1 MRSVFFRLVLG
12 GLAGTVAL
20 TLMMMFVAP
29 MMGVHMDIAANIAS
43 MLNAPWAIGMAIHL
57 MMGVLIFPM
66 VYGYLLQRHLP
77 GSGPVRGMVWGGILW
92 LMLEM
97 FVMPMMGK
105 GFLGSNGPGMKGAV
119 AALLAH
125 LIYGALLG
133 WTAALGQSASMMEEM
148 SI

>member
-1 MRSVFFRLVLG
+1 MRPVFFRLVLG

-29 MMGVHMDIAANIAS
+29 MMGVPMDIATNIAS
-43 MLNAPWAIGMAIHL
+43 MLNAPWVLGMFIHL

-66 VYGYLLQRHLP
+66 VYGYLVQRHLP
-77 GSGPVRGMVWGGILW
+77 GSGPMRGMILGSILW

-105 GFLGSNGPGMKGAV
+105 GFFGANGPGMKGAV

-125 LIYGALLG
+125 LIYGGLLG
-133 WTAALGQSASMMEEM
+133 WIAASGQSADMVGET
-148 SI
+148 